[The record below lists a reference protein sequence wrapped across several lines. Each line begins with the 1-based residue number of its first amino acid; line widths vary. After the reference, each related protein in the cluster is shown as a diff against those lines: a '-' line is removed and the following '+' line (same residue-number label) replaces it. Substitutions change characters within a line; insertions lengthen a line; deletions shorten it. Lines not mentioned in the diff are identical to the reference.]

1 MKIIFWWID
10 EIINIKLNMKIR
22 IKNELRYEIKER
34 EKNI

>member
-22 IKNELRYEIKER
+22 IKNELRYEIEER

>member
-10 EIINIKLNMKIR
+10 EIINIKLNVKIR
-22 IKNELRYEIKER
+22 IKNELRYEIEER